1 MDEETTGL
9 YRLRNL
15 IRNNIPLHFLVIS
28 ENKFYHF
35 QVGLFVCFFL
45 SFFLSF
51 FRSFFFLSFFLLL
64 LLLLL
69 PLFFGIEI
77 IFLLNEKHSCFHGLL
92 FDN

>member
-51 FRSFFFLSFFLLL
+51 FFLSFFLSSSSSSSSSS
-64 LLLLL
+64 
-69 PLFFGIEI
+69 FFWYRDN
-77 IFLLNEKHSCFHGLL
+77 IFT
-92 FDN
+92 